1 MSDKKEMATI
11 YLFGKKYEVPAE
23 LTVMNA
29 MEYYFMDLCYLKYGR
44 SNVDKVVFDMSLNGG
59 SVYVY
64 NHDGFNCESENDY
77 ECEKA
82 MNQFNNLREKL
93 YTELHSM
100 TRNYWK
106 ENIRF

>member
-1 MSDKKEMATI
+1 MFLPELPEITD
-11 YLFGKKYEVPAE
+11 FGLRFNTKPCIS
-23 LTVMNA
+23 VMNA